1 MTNIL
6 HVLMLNWN
14 IIDKRIL
21 IKLRNQSLMIYN
33 VKHEARPWVKQLI
46 NHGMCLEVESMNTN
60 YTYLDLGL
68 TYDLN
73 VLLDSDKRQLLKNL
87 FA

>member
-1 MTNIL
+1 
-6 HVLMLNWN
+6 
-14 IIDKRIL
+14 
-21 IKLRNQSLMIYN
+21 MIYN
-33 VKHEARPWVKQLI
+33 VKYEARPWVKKLI

-68 TYDLN
+68 TCGLN
-73 VLLDSDKRQLLKNL
+73 VPLDSDGRQLLKNL